1 MVLVCVGRREFRDG
15 LGVEEVG
22 VAMDGRKIQAG
33 ARSKKGA
40 TQGRFLWKKIR
51 RKIVRCLIYVHFY
64 GRFFLLPHFLW
75 SKASFLC
82 QRLRGG

>member
-33 ARSKKGA
+33 LGQALENRNRMCQEGP
-40 TQGRFLWKKIR
+40 R
-51 RKIVRCLIYVHFY
+51 RDFCSPHF
-64 GRFFLLPHFLW
+64 FHFLLDI
-75 SKASFLC
+75 
-82 QRLRGG
+82 

>member
-33 ARSKKGA
+33 LGQAWENLFCSP
-40 TQGRFLWKKIR
+40 
-51 RKIVRCLIYVHFY
+51 HF
-64 GRFFLLPHFLW
+64 FNFLLDI
-75 SKASFLC
+75 
-82 QRLRGG
+82 